1 MLASIPSPSSGSIN
15 IGPLSIHAYG
25 LMIAL
30 GVIAAVWLAGRRLE
44 QAGAGRKE
52 DIQAIA
58 IGAVIAGVIGSRLY
72 YVVTDKSEPWRD
84 PIRALQIWNGGLGI
98 PGALLFGIPTGMWLA
113 KRRGLSVL
121 AVADAAAPA
130 LPLAQAIGRL
140 GNWWNQ
146 ELFGRPTTLPWGLR
160 IDDEH
165 LTQNGITYPHGT
177 LFHPTFLYEGL
188 WNLGLCGVLIWI
200 GHHIKLRPGRLMVI
214 YLLGYFTGRFWIE
227 GLRIDN
233 ANAGGGLRLNQWVAL
248 GVILACT
255 VFLIV
260 DWARHRHD
268 PESIEVQDDEYVPA
282 DE

>member
-1 MLASIPSPSSGSIN
+1 M
-15 IGPLSIHAYG
+15 
-25 LMIAL
+25 
-30 GVIAAVWLAGRRLE
+30 
-44 QAGAGRKE
+44 
-52 DIQAIA
+52 
-58 IGAVIAGVIGSRLY
+58 
-72 YVVTDKSEPWRD
+72 
-84 PIRALQIWNGGLGI
+84 
-98 PGALLFGIPTGMWLA
+98 
-113 KRRGLSVL
+113 
-121 AVADAAAPA
+121 
-130 LPLAQAIGRL
+130 PLAQAIGRL

-200 GHHIKLRPGRLMVI
+200 GHHIKLRPGRLMVV

-255 VFLIV
+255 AFLIV

-268 PESIEVQDDEYVPA
+268 PESIAAEDDEYVPA